1 MNPEFEVVAHSGEL
15 KKELRLFD
23 LVAIQI
29 LTIVGYSWIGTAGKL
44 GAAHWMF
51 WLPAVDLLCVCV
63 SGYVRDS
70 ACSAR

>member
-1 MNPEFEVVAHSGEL
+1 MNSEFEVVAHSGEF

-44 GAAHWMF
+44 GAV
-51 WLPAVDLLCVCV
+51 AV
-63 SGYVRDS
+63 
-70 ACSAR
+70 